1 MINYVEQKEGNIFFI
16 PLFLPD
22 DIKTTFKSFSRKKF
36 DPNEKYAFGRLIDD
50 VGHGGDHLI
59 EIFKYTG
66 PIPDNKEVIVN
77 SGSLFDPI
85 HVVGP
90 FEKKRWRFIFE
101 DPNYDKYKDSDY
113 ENIAFLLGGYDS
125 PELWKGGEKIGK
137 ISIEESKRYNS
148 WIDFPSTQA
157 ETMIRDALEG
167 KEVSFY

>member
-1 MINYVEQKEGNIFFI
+1 MINYVEQKEGNIFLI

-50 VGHGGDHLI
+50 AGHGGDHLV

-77 SGSLFDPI
+77 SRRLFDPI

-113 ENIAFLLGGYDS
+113 ENIAFFSDYS
-125 PELWKGGEKIGK
+125 CPTLWKGGKRLGS
-137 ISIEESKRYNS
+137 ISVAESKKYNS
-148 WIDFPSTQA
+148 WTMFHPTQA